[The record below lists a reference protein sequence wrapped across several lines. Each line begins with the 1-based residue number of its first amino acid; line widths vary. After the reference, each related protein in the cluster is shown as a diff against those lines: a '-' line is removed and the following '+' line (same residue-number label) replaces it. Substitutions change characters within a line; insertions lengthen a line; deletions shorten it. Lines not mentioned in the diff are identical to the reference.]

1 MGWEESAETRLSR
14 QQVSAA
20 WKVVPRTIDGV
31 GSGHLDKV
39 GEVRLSGLH
48 FKIQTNQALQSTD
61 ESRPAVPD

>member
-1 MGWEESAETRLSR
+1 M
-14 QQVSAA
+14 
-20 WKVVPRTIDGV
+20 VPRTIDGV